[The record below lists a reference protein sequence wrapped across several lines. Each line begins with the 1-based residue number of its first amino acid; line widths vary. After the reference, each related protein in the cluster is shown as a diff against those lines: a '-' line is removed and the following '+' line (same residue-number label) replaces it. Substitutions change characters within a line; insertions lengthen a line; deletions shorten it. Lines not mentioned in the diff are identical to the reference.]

1 MKISKKLFILIFC
14 LTFSISNLPANAFVG
29 DLTDS
34 AIDLTAKTI
43 YFATKYSLKTAI
55 FIIKKTARGVKVIS
69 TNVYTASKDAF
80 TAPSALNAD
89 NLYPVKNYQPVQ
101 VNSLPAAPSTED
113 LPPLPDNLL
122 PLIKY

>member
-14 LTFSISNLPANAFVG
+14 LTFSISNLPAHAFVG
-29 DLTDS
+29 DLADS
-34 AIDLTAKTI
+34 AINFTAKTV

-55 FIIKKTARGVKVIS
+55 FIIEKTAKGLKVVSI
-69 TNVYTASKDAF
+69 NIYTASKDAF
-80 TAPSALNAD
+80 ISPSELNSS
-89 NLYPVKNYQPVQ
+89 NTYPVKNLKSIQ
-101 VNSLPAAPSTED
+101 VNSLPTVPSAED